1 MIRYSQENTR
11 YAIRLCSQ
19 GARTC
24 SGDNGFPN
32 IRGPC
37 GAMFAFYPCDL
48 SFNGTTPTRGQIP
61 ALLYYSS
68 PLKPESINGKIRTE
82 IHARDTALKISSD
95 ITKKCSD
102 LLILARNA
110 LATSITPSEKSGNSS
125 NNTQTIDSE
134 QNITPIEEHVDIT
147 FTNNSHANNTPTES
161 TPKNISTARDITKR
175 IESFSK
181 GIFETLK
188 FDKRSTNPFEYEIE
202 IGSTEIHP
210 KDLLIK
216 ENEIIRSDQS
226 KLNGNN
232 GSNLGYLKDFGF
244 SKSEEDRM
252 ETYEEKILGIFEHK
266 TSSLFHTLLPLTF
279 GHIAALANS
288 DPRSSV
294 DVLNLIREILPHV
307 AALNKIGSG
316 RVASFDKMTAQM
328 KTEPNDESAENLEND
343 QVDDANGAAMI
354 ASKLNTPDLTTTSNH
369 YCIVESEHPYK
380 AASINNYK

>member
-1 MIRYSQENTR
+1 M
-11 YAIRLCSQ
+11 Q

-24 SGDNGFPN
+24 SGDNGFPS

-37 GAMFAFYPCDL
+37 GVMFSFYPCDV

-61 ALLYYSS
+61 CLLYYSS
-68 PLKPESINGKIRTE
+68 PMKPESINGKIRTE

-95 ITKKCSD
+95 ITKKCTD

-147 FTNNSHANNTPTES
+147 FTHNNTHANNTPTEA
-161 TPKNISTARDITKR
+161 TPKNISTARDLTKR
-175 IESFSK
+175 LESFSK

-210 KDLLIK
+210 KDLIK
-216 ENEIIRSDQS
+216 ECDIKSDQMS
-226 KLNGNN
+226 KINGNN
-232 GSNLGYLKDFGF
+232 GLNHGSLREFGF
-244 SKSEEDRM
+244 SKSEEDRL
-252 ETYEEKILGIFEHK
+252 ETYEEKILSIFEHK
-266 TSSLFHTLLPLTF
+266 TSSMFHTLLPLTF

-294 DVLNLIREILPHV
+294 EVLTLIRDILPHV
-307 AALNKIGSG
+307 AALNKINSG
-316 RVASFDKMTAQM
+316 KHADFGKTTLNQV
-328 KTEPNDESAENLEND
+328 KTEQNNEGGESTEAGNDH
-343 QVDDANGAAMI
+343 VDGAAGNAAALI
-354 ASKLNTPDLTTTSNH
+354 TNKVNATTDLVTTSNH
-369 YCIVESEHPYK
+369 YCIVESDHPYK
-380 AASINNYK
+380 GSSINNYK

>member
-1 MIRYSQENTR
+1 
-11 YAIRLCSQ
+11 
-19 GARTC
+19 
-24 SGDNGFPN
+24 
-32 IRGPC
+32 
-37 GAMFAFYPCDL
+37 MFSFYPCDL

-61 ALLYYSS
+61 CLLYYSS
-68 PLKPESINGKIRTE
+68 PLKSESINGKIRTE

-95 ITKKCSD
+95 ITKKCTD

-110 LATSITPSEKSGNSS
+110 LATSVTPSDKSGNSS

-147 FTNNSHANNTPTES
+147 FTHNTHTNNTPTEATS
-161 TPKNISTARDITKR
+161 KNLSTARDITKR
-175 IESFSK
+175 LESFSK

-210 KDLLIK
+210 KDLIK
-216 ENEIIRSDQS
+216 ENDITKTDQMS
-226 KLNGNN
+226 KINGNN
-232 GSNLGYLKDFGF
+232 GSNHGYLRDFGF

-252 ETYEEKILGIFEHK
+252 ETYEEKIMSIFEHK
-266 TSSLFHTLLPLTF
+266 TSSMFHTLLPLTF

-294 DVLNLIREILPHV
+294 EVLTLIREILPHV
-307 AALNKIGSG
+307 AALNKISSG
-316 RVASFDKMTAQM
+316 KTHIFGKMAPPF
-328 KTEPNDESAENLEND
+328 KAEVNDDAEDTDIEND
-343 QVDDANGAAMI
+343 QVDDANTATLIG
-354 ASKLNTPDLTTTSNH
+354 SKMNKTDLATTSNH